1 MSEQMSQ
8 TRKTKPLS
16 DRKTVRQITVDEHT
30 VNILRT
36 LGNGN
41 LSAGIRK
48 AAGIVARIAEQN
60 K

>member
-1 MSEQMSQ
+1 MSE
-8 TRKTKPLS
+8 TRKTKPLA
-16 DRKTVRQITVDEHT
+16 DRKMVRQITVDEHT

-48 AAGIVARIAEQN
+48 AAGIVARIAEQ